1 MPGSPARAPGRHGSC
16 PSRTDALPPYLRKTT
31 SLEELYPWLYLKS
44 TKRDCRSTSV
54 AMCEFRAPDSKS
66 PSQ

>member
-1 MPGSPARAPGRHGSC
+1 MRPAGNARIACESAWTTRVVSFPGR
-16 PSRTDALPPYLRKTT
+16 RA
-31 SLEELYPWLYLKS
+31 KS

-54 AMCEFRAPDSKS
+54 AMCEFRAPDSRS